1 VAVDLRKKSKS
12 FGKYVGI
19 IISDKSDFS
28 FYIPKGFAHGF
39 ICLSDRCTVNYKNSK
54 YRDLHSEKTL
64 NWNDKKI
71 KIKWPIKNPILS
83 KKDKLGL
90 DLDFFK

>member
-1 VAVDLRKKSKS
+1 MVLFVFLIVALL
-12 FGKYVGI
+12 I
-19 IISDKSDFS
+19 INAQNIV
-28 FYIPKGFAHGF
+28 
-39 ICLSDRCTVNYKNSK
+39 T
-54 YRDLHSEKTL
+54 LHSEKTL